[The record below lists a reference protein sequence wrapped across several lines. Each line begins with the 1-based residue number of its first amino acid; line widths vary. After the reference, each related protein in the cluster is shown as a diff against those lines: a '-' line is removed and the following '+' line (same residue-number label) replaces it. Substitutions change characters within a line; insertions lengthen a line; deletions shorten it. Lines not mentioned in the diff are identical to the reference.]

1 MFDSA
6 IFEVA
11 LGLLFIYLLL
21 SLVCSALNETVAGW
35 LAMRAKNLEQGI
47 RNLLDDPGGS
57 ALARELYE
65 HPLVKALGKDRGARK
80 PSYLPARVFS
90 TALLDMLEISSQEE
104 GPKRFAQ
111 MREAI
116 DRLESPELKK
126 SLRTLL
132 DEAEGNVLEFRAKLE
147 GWFDDAMDRVS
158 GWYKR
163 KVQLVLLGLAAV
175 LTIGLNA
182 DTLEMGAALLRDDA
196 ARAAL
201 VAGAERYAENSRQD
215 GAAEPVS
222 ELERLSKEIQRS
234 RMPLGWTGLPDG
246 IGRWFSKIAGLVL
259 TVFAVSLGAPFWF
272 DLLNKI
278 SSLRSSGSKPAG
290 PPVK

>member
-21 SLVCSALNETVAGW
+21 SLVCSALNEMLAGW
-35 LAMRAKNLEQGI
+35 LSMRAKNLEQGI
-47 RNLLDDPGGS
+47 RNILDDPEGS
-57 ALARELYE
+57 ALARELYQ

-90 TALLDMLEISSQEE
+90 TALLDVLEISSKEE

-111 MREAI
+111 MRQAVE
-116 DRLESPELKK
+116 RLQSEELKK
-126 SLRTLL
+126 SLGTLL
-132 DEAEGNVLEFRAKLE
+132 DEAEGNLLEFRGKLE

-163 KVQLVLLGLAAV
+163 KVQLVLLALAAV

-182 DTLEMGAALLRDDA
+182 DTLEIGGALLRDDA

-201 VAGAERYAENSRQD
+201 VAGAERFAADRGED
-215 GAAEPVS
+215 GTAEPVE
-222 ELERLSKEIQRS
+222 ELERLSQEIQRS
-234 RMPLGWTGLPDG
+234 RMPLGWTGWPEGFGGWLG
-246 IGRWFSKIAGLVL
+246 KIAGLVL

-278 SSLRSSGSKPAG
+278 SSLRASGNKPAAG
-290 PPVK
+290 